1 MKERIDRGLCTL
13 EWSSC
18 KHIESI
24 ASDHSMLIL
33 ETQKEKRKRKK
44 RFQFDKRWLQHKEV
58 ENVVR
63 DAWNIP
69 SEGTRWYQVTQ
80 KIKNCRIE
88 LLKWNSSKKG
98 NSLERI
104 NGCKK
109 KIENIKAL
117 NVDNKKQQMSEAK
130 KQLKAAYDEEEAY
143 GIRNLD

>member
-1 MKERIDRGLCTL
+1 M
-13 EWSSC
+13 
-18 KHIESI
+18 
-24 ASDHSMLIL
+24 
-33 ETQKEKRKRKK
+33 
-44 RFQFDKRWLQHKEV
+44 
-58 ENVVR
+58 ENVIR

-109 KIENIKAL
+109 KIEDIKAL
-117 NVDNKKQQMSEAK
+117 NVDNKKQQMPEAK

-143 GIRNLD
+143 WNQKSRLRWLNEGDKNTQFSMLWLRVGGRGIDYRI